1 MRKKLGT
8 ILRLLV
14 TCGLVGLLLHGVGV
28 RAVAQSLRAADPALL
43 ALALLLCFA
52 DRAVMIGKWYPLL
65 TAQVPGVPLG
75 RAARAYLAAGFASY
89 FLPTSLGADALRS
102 FALGRGR
109 RAVAEV
115 GASVVLE
122 RLLGLL
128 GSVVL
133 VLAALLV
140 ALRGSARLAP
150 LLPWAAGTLVLCVGV
165 LLVAF
170 SRRTTASL
178 LARLPAASSHR
189 IWRLLHRLAAAG
201 ERYRR
206 SPRMVAAVAAASAL
220 EQLFPVLV
228 LWVLARA
235 LALPISFTSL
245 FIAVPLALFLGRLPI
260 TFAGLG
266 VFEGALLALLGI
278 YGVTRADALALGV
291 AARIFEVAT
300 QLPGALFWGD
310 LAGAKE
316 SPEAVG
322 ADGLNA
328 PATACAAAPTA
339 AREGSP

>member
-1 MRKKLGT
+1 MRLKLAP
-8 ILRLLV
+8 ILRLFV
-14 TCGLVGLLLHGVGV
+14 ACGLAALLLHGVGL
-28 RAVAQSLRAADPALL
+28 RALAQSLRVADPALL
-43 ALALLLCFA
+43 ALALLLCFV

-128 GSVVL
+128 GSLVL

-150 LLPWAAGTLVLCVGV
+150 LLPWAAGTLVLCLG
-165 LLVAF
+165 LLLAAC
-170 SRRTTASL
+170 SRRATAGL

-189 IWRLLHRLAAAG
+189 VWRLVHRLAAAG

-206 SPRMVAAVAAASAL
+206 SPGMVAAVAAASAA

-266 VFEGALLALLGI
+266 VFEGALLTLLGI
-278 YGVTRADALALGV
+278 YGVSRADALALGV
-291 AARIFEVAT
+291 AARLFEVAT
-300 QLPGALFWGD
+300 QLPGALFWSD
-310 LAGAKE
+310 LAGAR
-316 SPEAVG
+316 EAVSES
-322 ADGLNA
+322 
-328 PATACAAAPTA
+328 ATACAAAPTA
-339 AREGSP
+339 AKEGSP